1 MARININSFSNWR
14 VVYINGKVKKID
26 MNHYSKAFREAGL
39 LMKLFCKAKS
49 VEQ

>member
-1 MARININSFSNWR
+1 MAKININSFSNLR

-39 LMKLFCKAKS
+39 LMWLFCKAK
-49 VEQ
+49 